1 MSRQAIAVVAAKE
14 NCFGLVTMPKP
25 KDRTL
30 ATLLAFAG
38 IVVPGLH
45 KFYLGQS
52 LWGMGYLLPGLL
64 FWSFPAGTI
73 PRLASLIEGVWYLF
87 LSQEEFNRRFNP
99 EWAAVGVLSSGSS
112 VDPTRVEAI
121 AQALRQLDTLRQE
134 GLITEYEFEQ
144 QRRQLLG

>member
-1 MSRQAIAVVAAKE
+1 MDGRSRLVIPHNE
-14 NCFGLVTMPKP
+14 SRFGSAFMPKP

-38 IVVPGLH
+38 IAVPGLH

-52 LWGMGYLLPGLL
+52 VWGVGYLLPGLL
-64 FWSFPAGTI
+64 FWNFPAGTI
-73 PRLASLIEGVWYLF
+73 PRIASLMEGVWYLF

-99 EWAAVGVLSSGSS
+99 EWMVVGVLSSDSS
-112 VDPTRVEAI
+112 VDPSRVEAI

-144 QRRQLLG
+144 QRRQLLN

>member
-1 MSRQAIAVVAAKE
+1 MS
-14 NCFGLVTMPKP
+14 KP

-38 IVVPGLH
+38 IALPGLH
-45 KFYLGQS
+45 KLYLGQR
-52 LWGMGYLLPGLL
+52 LWAAGYLLPGML
-64 FWSFPAGTI
+64 FWAFPAGTI
-73 PRLASLIEGVWYLF
+73 PRIACLIEGVWFLF
-87 LSQEEFNRRFNP
+87 QSQEEFDRRFNP
-99 EWAAVGVLSSGSS
+99 EFALIGLSTAAR
-112 VDPTRVEAI
+112 VDPTHVEGI

>member
-1 MSRQAIAVVAAKE
+1 MS
-14 NCFGLVTMPKP
+14 KP

-38 IVVPGLH
+38 IAVPGLH

-52 LWGMGYLLPGLL
+52 LWGIGYLLPGLL
-64 FWSFPAGTI
+64 FWNFPAGTI
-73 PRLASLIEGVWYLF
+73 FRIASLIEGVWYLF

-99 EWAAVGVLSSGSS
+99 EWAIAGGLSA
-112 VDPTRVEAI
+112 DPTKVEAI

-144 QRRQLLG
+144 QRRQLLN

>member
-1 MSRQAIAVVAAKE
+1 MS
-14 NCFGLVTMPKP
+14 KP

-38 IVVPGLH
+38 IAVPGLH

-52 LWGMGYLLPGLL
+52 LWGVGYLLPGLL
-64 FWSFPAGTI
+64 FWNFPAGTI
-73 PRLASLIEGVWYLF
+73 PRIASLIEGVWYLF

-99 EWAAVGVLSSGSS
+99 EWAVVGGLSSGSIA
-112 VDPTRVEAI
+112 DPTKVEAI

-144 QRRQLLG
+144 QRRQLLN

>member
-1 MSRQAIAVVAAKE
+1 MDEQSVAAIACKE
-14 NCFGLVTMPKP
+14 NCFGSVAMLKP

-38 IVVPGLH
+38 IAVPGLH
-45 KFYLGQS
+45 KFYLGQP
-52 LWGMGYLLPGLL
+52 LWGVGYLVPGLL
-64 FWSFPAGTI
+64 FWNFPAGTI

-99 EWAAVGVLSSGSS
+99 EWAAVGVLSSNG

-144 QRRQLLG
+144 QRRQLLD